1 MSEEKNES
9 GGNVIYVTGWG
20 NVTAGRDVIQVQ
32 SRPVVRNVISP
43 GPEHIDDVQRR
54 AITDLR
60 VEWVVLH
67 NALKKRK
74 LTDAAAWVL
83 INKAAGSTSYHLIR
97 REKFDLVIQY
107 IRQQM
112 AMLRSMKSAPSK
124 DEQWRVKRIAAIK
137 TRCRNQLNDPDAYR
151 PYIRKNFQMNSLS
164 ELATDQLQRTYS
176 YIMAKKLS

>member
-1 MSEEKNES
+1 VSDQKSES

-32 SRPVVRNVISP
+32 KRPVVRNVISP

-54 AITDLR
+54 VITDLR
-60 VEWVVLH
+60 AEWVALH
-67 NALKKRK
+67 NTLKKRK

-83 INKAAGSTSYHLIR
+83 INKAAGSTSYHLIH
-97 REKFDLVIQY
+97 REKFEVVTLY

-112 AMLRSMKSAPSK
+112 AMLRSMRSAPSK
-124 DEQWRVKRIAAIK
+124 DDQWRVKRIAAIK

-151 PYIRKNFQMNSLS
+151 PYIRKNFKLDSLAD
-164 ELATDQLQRTYS
+164 LATDQLQKTYT
-176 YIMAKKLS
+176 YIMAKKL